1 MKTLI
6 IAFAATTTLAA
17 PVLAH
22 AGMHAQRGSAAMRG
36 VHAQAM
42 APANVDT
49 VYANG
54 ENLGSDPDPHVR
66 LQLLRSAGVLD
77 R

>member
-1 MKTLI
+1 MKALI
-6 IAFAATTTLAA
+6 IALAAATTLAA
-17 PVLAH
+17 PALAH
-22 AGMHAQRGSAAMRG
+22 PGMHAQRGGGAMRG
-36 VHAQAM
+36 VQAQAM

-54 ENLGSDPDPHVR
+54 ANLGSDPDPHVR
-66 LQLLRSAGVLD
+66 LQLLRSAGILD

>member
-6 IAFAATTTLAA
+6 VALAAATTLAA
-17 PVLAH
+17 PALAH
-22 AGMHAQRGSAAMRG
+22 PGMHAQRGGGAMRG
-36 VHAQAM
+36 VQAQAM
-42 APANVDT
+42 APTNIDT

-54 ENLGSDPDPHVR
+54 ENLGGDPDPHVR
-66 LQLLRSAGVLD
+66 LQLRRSAGIFD

>member
-6 IAFAATTTLAA
+6 IALAAAATLASPA
-17 PVLAH
+17 LAH
-22 AGMHAQRGSAAMRG
+22 PGVHAQRDGVAMRG
-36 VHAQAM
+36 VQAQAM
-42 APANVDT
+42 VPANVDT

-54 ENLGSDPDPHVR
+54 ENLGSDPDPQVR
-66 LQLLRSAGVLD
+66 LQLLRSAGAID

>member
-6 IAFAATTTLAA
+6 IALAAATTLASPA
-17 PVLAH
+17 LAH
-22 AGMHAQRGSAAMRG
+22 PGAHAQRDGSATRG
-36 VHAQAM
+36 VQAQAM
-42 APANVDT
+42 APANVDP

-54 ENLGSDPDPHVR
+54 ENLGSDPDPNVR